1 MKTLKLIL
9 LLVAVGCNHEEKDC
23 IDPLR
28 KKTSACYEIY
38 QPVCGCNGQTYSNDC
53 FASAAGV
60 KSWTNGPCE

>member
-9 LLVAVGCNHEEKDC
+9 LLAAVGCTHDDKDC
-23 IDPLR
+23 IDLS
-28 KKTSACYEIY
+28 KKKDGMCYEIY

-60 KSWTNGPCE
+60 KTWTKGACE